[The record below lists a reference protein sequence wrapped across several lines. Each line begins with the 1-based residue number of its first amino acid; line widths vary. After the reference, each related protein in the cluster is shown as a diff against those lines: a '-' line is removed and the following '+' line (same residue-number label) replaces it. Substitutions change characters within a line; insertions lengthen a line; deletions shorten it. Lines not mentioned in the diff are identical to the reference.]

1 MPVVHLLGI
10 DLPPPSVVNAL
21 LDSYRDSVHWYLPVI
36 HAPSLRARLRP
47 IVESGLAS
55 RQQRPLL
62 LLALIVLVIGARLIS
77 DDARATIARR
87 DVSLDHVTSNM
98 MAAVERCYLPAMDL
112 ITVDT
117 IAYSYLLSIYYLWNR
132 QTRPAFI
139 TMGTT
144 IRAAQ
149 FIGLNREAQWG
160 NIDAIEQEARRCA
173 WWGVV
178 IGAG

>member
-1 MPVVHLLGI
+1 MPVVDLLGI
-10 DLPPPSVVNAL
+10 DLPPMSVVNTL
-21 LDSYRDSVHWYLPVI
+21 LDAYRDTVHWYLHVL
-36 HAPSLRARLRP
+36 HEPSLRARLRP
-47 IVESGLAS
+47 IVETGLAS

-62 LLALIVLVIGARLIS
+62 LLALIVLVIGARFIS
-77 DDARATIARR
+77 DDTREKMGRVI
-87 DVSLDHVTSNM
+87 SLDDMTSKM
-98 MAAVERCYLPAMDL
+98 MITVERCYLPAMEL

-117 IAYSYLLSIYYLWNR
+117 IAYSYLLSTYYLWNR
-132 QTRPAFI
+132 QTKPSFI

-160 NIDAIEQEARRCA
+160 NVDAIEQEARRCI
-173 WWGVV
+173 WWAVV